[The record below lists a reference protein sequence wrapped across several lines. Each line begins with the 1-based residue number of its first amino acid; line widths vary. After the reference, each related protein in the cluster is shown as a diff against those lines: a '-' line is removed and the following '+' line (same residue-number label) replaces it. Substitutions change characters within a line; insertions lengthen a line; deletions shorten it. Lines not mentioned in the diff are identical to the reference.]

1 MPRCKLIGVNP
12 RQDNNRVT
20 SAAPWL
26 WLVVAIAAAPA
37 AFAQQPEKPNG
48 IFLVA
53 KPGMQDP
60 NFSES
65 VVLVTQAADAS
76 TVGVIINR
84 PTSLQLRQLLP
95 ELAAAAN
102 YRDRV
107 YFGGPVARQAIV
119 ALFRADT
126 PPAAPAFHVLKNLYL
141 TLHPDNITALLATDS
156 RQYRLYTGFSGWA
169 PRQLEG
175 EFALEG
181 WHVVPADAET
191 VFRDDPQN
199 LWQELVR
206 RAEKRPVNASGA
218 HRMHQ

>member
-1 MPRCKLIGVNP
+1 MS
-12 RQDNNRVT
+12 
-20 SAAPWL
+20 SALPWL
-26 WLVVAIAAAPA
+26 WLVVAMAAAPPA
-37 AFAQQPEKPNG
+37 LGQQPEKPNG

-60 NFSES
+60 NFSET

-84 PTSLQLRQLLP
+84 PTALQLQQLMP
-95 ELAAAAN
+95 ELATAGN
-102 YRDRV
+102 YRDRL

-141 TLHPDNITALLATDS
+141 TLHPDNITALLAHSS

-175 EFALEG
+175 EFALQG
-181 WHVVPADAET
+181 WHVVAADAET
-191 VFRDDPQN
+191 VFRDDPEN

-206 RAEKRPVNASGA
+206 RAEKRPVNTLGA
-218 HRMHQ
+218 QRRQQ

>member
-1 MPRCKLIGVNP
+1 M
-12 RQDNNRVT
+12 T
-20 SAAPWL
+20 SALPWL
-26 WLVVAIAAAPA
+26 WLVVAMAAAPSA
-37 AFAQQPEKPNG
+37 LAQQAEKPNG

-60 NFSES
+60 NFSQS

-95 ELAAAAN
+95 ELASAAN
-102 YRDRV
+102 YRDRL

-119 ALFRADT
+119 ALFRADS
-126 PPAAPAFHVLKNLYL
+126 PPVAPAFHVLKNLYL
-141 TLHPDNITALLATDS
+141 TLHSDNITALLANGS

-191 VFRDDPQN
+191 VFRDDPQQI
-199 LWQELVR
+199 WQELVR
-206 RAEKRPVNASGA
+206 RAEKRPVGGGA
-218 HRMHQ
+218 WRGHE